1 MKIVQSILSKS
12 LLIAL
17 AILAGIGYYFRA
29 ELFPSWFT
37 ASAPEQQ
44 PAQMPRLQEER
55 SVTATPA
62 PPPVMAVP
70 APVTEMPAAP
80 EPAMAPVNPY
90 QEPSESFVPPAAEPK
105 FIPEPAPAAPQ
116 APAPAAPP
124 AIEPQSNTDVERS
137 AAPAMQS
144 VASLDAARAAFWAQD
159 VPRSEQLYQQLAN
172 DDQSAAEPLGELGNL
187 YYMQGRWNEAAEAY
201 AGAVVRLAK
210 SGDIPHARHMLMIL
224 DGLDPARARAI
235 WESGVVGGG

>member
-55 SVTATPA
+55 PVTATPA

-90 QEPSESFVPPAAEPK
+90 QEPSESFVPPSAEPK
-105 FIPEPAPAAPQ
+105 FRPE
-116 APAPAAPP
+116 PAPAAPP

-172 DDQSAAEPLGELGNL
+172 DDPSAAEPLGELGNL